1 MRYSE
6 DHKAQT
12 RRRIV
17 EEAARRFRRDGVSAT
32 GVQTLMKALNLTH
45 GGFYAHFK
53 SKDELVEEAL
63 RHCAAELDEVTTNS
77 LSGDQPLATF
87 IRRYLSKTHR
97 AEPAQGCP
105 LPTVSAE
112 LGQRGQASTV
122 TDEAVNK
129 RLAQIGAH
137 LENGQDAALA
147 LSAMV
152 GALML
157 SRSVADPELSDRL
170 LDETRASLLRLAG
183 ANLPESRGC

>member
-12 RRRIV
+12 RQRIV
-17 EEAARRFRRDGVSAT
+17 EEAARRFRRDGVHAT
-32 GVQTLMKALNLTH
+32 GLQTLMKALDLTH

-63 RHCAAELDEVTTNS
+63 RYCASELDEITTSS

-87 IRRYLSKTHR
+87 IRHYLSKGHR
-97 AEPAQGCP
+97 ATPAQGCP
-105 LPTVSAE
+105 FPTRSAE
-112 LGQRGQASTV
+112 LGQRGQASPV
-122 TDEAVNK
+122 TDESVSN

-137 LENGQDAALA
+137 LEDDQHAAMV

-157 SRSVADPELSDRL
+157 SRSVVDPQLSDRL
-170 LDETRASLLRLAG
+170 LEDTRASLLKLTG
-183 ANLPESRGC
+183 ADIPQS

>member
-12 RRRIV
+12 RQRIV

-32 GVQTLMKALNLTH
+32 SVQTLMKALDLTH
-45 GGFYAHFK
+45 GGFYAHFS

-63 RHCAAELDEVTTNS
+63 RHCAIELDAVNPVS

-87 IRRYLSKTHR
+87 ISRYLSQTHR
-97 AEPAQGCP
+97 AEPAKGCMF
-105 LPTVSAE
+105 PTISAE
-112 LGQRGQASTV
+112 LGQRGQASPV
-122 TDEAVNK
+122 TDEALRH
-129 RLAQIGAH
+129 RLTQIGQ
-137 LENGQDAALA
+137 NMNNSQDAALM

-152 GALML
+152 GALLL
-157 SRSVADPELSDRL
+157 SRSVADPQLSDRL

-183 ANLPESRGC
+183 IELPES

>member
-6 DHKAQT
+6 DHKAKT
-12 RRRIV
+12 RQRIV

-32 GVQTLMKALNLTH
+32 GLQALMNALDLTH

-63 RHCAAELDEVTTNS
+63 RHCLSELDEVTADS
-77 LSGDQPLATF
+77 LSGDRPLASF
-87 IRRYLSKTHR
+87 ITLYLSKSHR
-97 AEPAQGCP
+97 ADPAMGCP

-112 LGQRGQASTV
+112 LGQRGQASAV
-122 TDEAVNK
+122 TDDLVCK
-129 RLAQIGAH
+129 RLAQLGAH
-137 LENGQDAALA
+137 LDDSQDAAMA

-157 SRSVADPELSDRL
+157 SRSVTDPQLADRL
-170 LDETRASLLRLAG
+170 LDETRASLLRRAKG
-183 ANLPESRGC
+183 ETA

>member
-12 RRRIV
+12 RQRIV
-17 EEAARRFRRDGVSAT
+17 EEAARLFRRDGVSAT
-32 GVQTLMKALNLTH
+32 GVQTLMKALDLTH

-63 RHCAAELDEVTTNS
+63 RYCASELDEAAAES
-77 LSGDQPLATF
+77 LCADEPLATF
-87 IRRYLSKTHR
+87 IQRYLSKTHR
-97 AEPAQGCP
+97 AEPAKGCP

-112 LGQRGQASTV
+112 LGQRGQASAV
-122 TDEAVNK
+122 TDETVNK

-137 LENGQDAALA
+137 LADGQDAALA

-152 GALML
+152 GALLL
-157 SRSVADPELSDRL
+157 SRSVTDPQLSDRL
-170 LDETRASLLRLAG
+170 LDETRASLLRITG
-183 ANLPESRGC
+183 ANSTRA